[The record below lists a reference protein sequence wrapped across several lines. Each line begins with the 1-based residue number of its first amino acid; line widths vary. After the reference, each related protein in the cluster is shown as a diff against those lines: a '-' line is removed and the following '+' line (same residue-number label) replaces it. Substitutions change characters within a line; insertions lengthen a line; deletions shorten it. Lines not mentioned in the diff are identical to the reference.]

1 MYAEI
6 TRYQL
11 TKTQPPSNAGELN
24 DITGHEGS
32 GSGLARERTGVT
44 NLTVLIT
51 DTPASAEP

>member
-24 DITGHEGS
+24 HITGHGGS
-32 GSGLARERTGVT
+32 GSVLTGQRTGV
-44 NLTVLIT
+44 NN
-51 DTPASAEP
+51 